1 MTKLPLHKAIKEAIN
16 TFGRT
21 IIYEKRLMS
30 ILSDYQAFE
39 IKASRTVL
47 RAIIDLGYAEKIYEL
62 DLHNDSGRETK
73 AKSYVLEIANHGYQ
87 EGVVR
92 YVVHC
97 LMRSL
102 GWTSEDPQIIEE
114 EEKTSDSIT
123 RSFSVGGVSFNMC
136 IIEGGT
142 FSLGATPE
150 QSIYAGFDEK
160 PAVEVTLDDY
170 SIAETPVTQELWNA
184 LMGDNPSHFSG
195 SNLPVERVTWDE
207 CYEFIEKLNAVTGEF
222 FRLPTE
228 AEWEYAARGGKQ
240 SVKTKYAGADD
251 DHIGDFV
258 WYKDNTTGTQLVKS
272 KLPNELGLYDM
283 SGNVSEW
290 CADWY
295 FNSYSIG
302 CSRRNPAGPTSGMA
316 RVVRGGSWNDK
327 AINCRV
333 SKRASLNPAY
343 RSKQIGFRLAM
354 SQKRTV

>member
-1 MTKLPLHKAIKEAIN
+1 MTKLPLHIAIKEAIN

-47 RAIIDLGYAEKIYEL
+47 RAIIENGYAEKIYDL
-62 DLHNDSGRETK
+62 DLQKDSSREIK
-73 AKSYVLEIANHGYQ
+73 AKSYILEIVNLGYQ
-87 EGVVR
+87 EGAVR
-92 YVVHC
+92 YVVMC
-97 LMRSL
+97 LIHSL
-102 GWTSEDPQIIEE
+102 GWTSEEPQFIEE
-114 EEKTSDSIT
+114 EPSTSIT
-123 RSFSVGGVSFNMC
+123 KGYSVGGVSFKMC
-136 IIEGGT
+136 IVEGGT

-160 PAVEVTLDDY
+160 PSVNVTLDDFC
-170 SIAETPVTQELWNA
+170 IAETPVTQELWDA
-184 LMGDNPSHFSG
+184 LMGENPSHFIG
-195 SNLPVERVTWDE
+195 PNLPVERVTWNE
-207 CYEFIEKLNAVTGEF
+207 CYEFIEKLNAVTGES

-240 SVKTKYAGADD
+240 SLKTRYAGADD

-258 WYKDNTTGTQLVKS
+258 WYKENATGTQPVKS
-272 KLPNELGLYDM
+272 KLSNELGLYDM

-295 FNSYSIG
+295 FNSYSTGGSIH
-302 CSRRNPAGPTSGMA
+302 NPTGPASGIA
-316 RVVRGGSWNDK
+316 KVVRGGSWNDK

-333 SKRASLNPAY
+333 SKRASLNPTN
-343 RSKQIGFRLAM
+343 RSKQIGFRLAL
-354 SQKRTV
+354 SKQRTL